1 MEYKEY
7 ENDMKFTRRHN
18 EIEKAK
24 EILSKHG
31 YYVGNLYQADD
42 VRTYFDCTDDEA
54 LDVLDKALD
63 NDGTAGQI
71 WMAIQDIGEA
81 LGLKE
86 KED

>member
-7 ENDMKFTRRHN
+7 ENQMKFTQRHN

-24 EILSKHG
+24 EILTKHG
-31 YYVGNLYQADD
+31 YYVGNLYHADD
-42 VRTYFDCTDDEA
+42 VQTYFDCTDDEA
-54 LDVLDKALD
+54 LDVLDRSLD
-63 NDGTAGQI
+63 NDGTSEQI
-71 WMAIQDIGEA
+71 WMAIRDIGEA